1 MDVKDRLSALRKAM
15 REAGLSAYVV
25 PGNDP
30 HASEYMAAH
39 WCEMQWL
46 SGFSGEAGTMVV
58 TLDKALLWT
67 DSRYYLQAGIELK
80 DSTIELMRESDID
93 CPSITDWL
101 CEELKI
107 KNEKLKIGVNP
118 EMFSVNDFGEWRD
131 KLSDAGI
138 QIKSIDLIKP
148 LWTEG
153 RPAIPADKLY
163 PYSADFAGETVE
175 SKLARMREI
184 VNRKSSNGKWALV
197 TNALDEIAWLL
208 NIRGNDVEYNPVVI
222 AYVVLQADKCT
233 LFVDAHKIDSP
244 AQNYL
249 DFNSIDVQPYE
260 AVFDYIRSLQGTV
273 LYDGARVNEALYE
286 AIPEACKKVNTKSP
300 ILIDKAK
307 KNAVELEGERIA
319 MRQDSAALTR
329 FFKWLEEEAFSND
342 KRQTTNDRLT
352 EWDLMEKLHEFRLM
366 GENFVEESFG
376 TIAGYKGNGAIVH
389 YAATKDNCAE
399 VHPEGMLLLDSGGQY
414 LDGTTDITRT
424 VWLGGDIPEQAKLDY
439 TYVLKGHIALQ
450 TVRFP
455 RGTRGNQL
463 DALAKQYMWE
473 AGITFGH
480 GTGHGVG
487 HFLGCHEGPQNV
499 RTDNNPTVLEVGHV
513 ISDEP
518 GIYRTGEWGIR
529 TENLITVI
537 PAPLSNEALTGPT
550 TNDEWLTF
558 ETLTLCFYDTSL
570 IEWSLMTPAEIAWL
584 NAYHERVYKETAP
597 LLNADEAAFLA
608 KKCAPIAA

>member
-1 MDVKDRLSALRKAM
+1 MKTIEKLAALRQAM
-15 REAGLSAYVV
+15 REAGVAAYVV

-46 SGFSGEAGTMVV
+46 SGFNGESGTVVV
-58 TLDKALLWT
+58 TEDRALLWT

-93 CPSITDWL
+93 CPSVVNWL
-101 CEELKI
+101 SEHVQGL
-107 KNEKLKIGVNP
+107 IGVNP
-118 EMFSVNDFGEWRD
+118 EMFSVNDFAEW
-131 KLSDAGI
+131 KEKI
-138 QIKSIDLIKP
+138 QLKSIDLIRP
-148 LWTEG
+148 LWVEG
-153 RPAIPADKLY
+153 RPAIPSDRLY

-175 SKLARMREI
+175 SKLARMREQLAA
-184 VNRKSSNGKWALV
+184 KKGDALIIS
-197 TNALDEIAWLL
+197 ALDEIAWLL

-222 AYVVLQADKCT
+222 SYVVLEADKCT
-233 LFVDAHKIDSP
+233 LFVDAAKIDSP

-249 DFNSIDVQPYE
+249 DFNNIDVLPYE
-260 AVFDYIRSLQGTV
+260 AVFDYIRGLKGTV
-273 LYDGARVNEALYE
+273 LFDGARVNEALYE
-286 AIPEACKKVNTKSP
+286 AIPEACKKINTKSP
-300 ILIDKAK
+300 ILIDKAH

-319 MRQDSAALTR
+319 MRQDAAALTR
-329 FFKWLEEEAFSND
+329 FFLWLEKEAFKNG
-342 KRQTTNDRLT
+342 QTQT
-352 EWDLMEKLHEFRLM
+352 EWTLMEKLHEFRLR

-389 YAATKDNCAE
+389 YAATPEKCA
-399 VHPEGMLLLDSGGQY
+399 VVKPEGMLLLDSGGQY

-424 VWLGGDIPEQAKLDY
+424 VWLGGRIPEQAKLDY
-439 TYVLKGHIALQ
+439 TYVLKGHIALARA
-450 TVRFP
+450 RFP

-463 DALAKQYMWE
+463 DALAKQFMWE

-499 RTDNNPTVLEVGHV
+499 RTDNNPTALEIGHI

-518 GIYRTGEWGIR
+518 GIYRTDKWGIR

-537 PAPLSNEALTGPT
+537 PAKRTKAT
-550 TNDEWLTF
+550 TTEDEWLAF
-558 ETLTLCFYDTSL
+558 ETLTLCFYDTNL
-570 IEWSLMTPAEIAWL
+570 IERSLMTDDEIDWL
-584 NAYHERVYKETAP
+584 NAYHVRVYKEVSP
-597 LLNADEAAFLA
+597 LLNAEERKFLA
-608 KKCAPIAA
+608 RKCAALD

>member
-1 MDVKDRLSALRKAM
+1 MKVIEKLAALRALM
-15 REAGLSAYVV
+15 RENDLAVYVV

-30 HASEYMAAH
+30 HASEYMASH

-58 TLDKALLWT
+58 TLDRALLWT

-80 DSTIELMRESDID
+80 DSTIELMRESDVD
-93 CPSITDWL
+93 CPSITEWICDNVQRDNVQ
-101 CEELKI
+101 CTKV
-107 KNEKLKIGVNP
+107 GVNP
-118 EMFSVNDFGEWRD
+118 EMFSVNDYKEWSE
-131 KLSDAGI
+131 KIEL
-138 QIKSIDLIKP
+138 KSIDLIKG

-184 VNRKSSNGKWALV
+184 VNCKSSNRKWALI

-222 AYVVLQADKCT
+222 SYVVLEADKCT
-233 LFVDAHKIDSP
+233 LFVNPDKIDSP

-249 DFNSIDVQPYE
+249 DFNNIDVQPYE
-260 AVFDYIRSLQGTV
+260 AVFDYIRSLSGTV
-273 LYDGARVNEALYE
+273 LYDGARVNEALFE
-286 AIPEACKKVNTKSP
+286 AIPESCKKINTKSP
-300 ILIDKAK
+300 LLIDKAK

-319 MRQDSAALTR
+319 MRQDSVALTR
-329 FFKWLEEEAFSND
+329 FFKWLEELKANG
-342 KRQTTNDRLT
+342 KWQTANGKLT

-376 TIAGYKGNGAIVH
+376 TIAGYLGNGAIVH

-399 VHPEGMLLLDSGGQY
+399 VRPEGMLLLDSGGQY

-424 VWLGGDIPEQAKLDY
+424 IWLGGAIPQQAKLDY

-450 TVRFP
+450 RVRFP

-463 DALAKQYMWE
+463 DALAKQFMWE

-499 RTDNNPTVLEVGHV
+499 RTDNNPTALEVGHI

-518 GIYRTGEWGIR
+518 GIYRTGKWGIR

-537 PAPLSNEALTGPT
+537 PAEQTQVT
-550 TNDEWLTF
+550 TTEDEWLTF

-570 IEWSLMTPAEIAWL
+570 IELSLMTPDEIAWI
-584 NAYHERVYKETAP
+584 NAYHARVYKETAP

-608 KKCAPIAA
+608 RKCAPIEL

>member
-1 MDVKDRLSALRKAM
+1 MKTIEKLAALRQAM
-15 REAGLSAYVV
+15 REAGVAAYVV

-46 SGFSGEAGTMVV
+46 SGFNGESGTVVV
-58 TLDKALLWT
+58 TEDRALLWT

-93 CPSITDWL
+93 CPSVINWL
-101 CEELKI
+101 SEHVQGL
-107 KNEKLKIGVNP
+107 IGVNP
-118 EMFSVNDFGEWRD
+118 EMFSVNDFAEW
-131 KLSDAGI
+131 KEKI
-138 QIKSIDLIKP
+138 QLKSIDLIRP
-148 LWTEG
+148 LWVEG
-153 RPAIPADKLY
+153 RPAIPSDRLY

-175 SKLARMREI
+175 SKLARMREQLAA
-184 VNRKSSNGKWALV
+184 KKGDALIIS
-197 TNALDEIAWLL
+197 ALDEIAWLL

-222 AYVVLQADKCT
+222 SYVVLEADKCT
-233 LFVDAHKIDSP
+233 LFVDAAKIDSP

-249 DFNSIDVQPYE
+249 DFNNIDVLPYE
-260 AVFDYIRSLQGTV
+260 AVFDYIRGLKGTV
-273 LYDGARVNEALYE
+273 LFDGARVNEALYE
-286 AIPEACKKVNTKSP
+286 AIPEACKKINTKSP
-300 ILIDKAK
+300 ILIDKAH

-319 MRQDSAALTR
+319 MRQDAAALTR
-329 FFKWLEEEAFSND
+329 FFLWLEKEAFKNG
-342 KRQTTNDRLT
+342 QTQT
-352 EWDLMEKLHEFRLM
+352 EWTLMEKLHELRLR

-389 YAATKDNCAE
+389 YAATPEKCAE
-399 VHPEGMLLLDSGGQY
+399 VKPEGMLLLDSGGQY

-424 VWLGGDIPEQAKLDY
+424 VWLGGRIPEQAKLDY
-439 TYVLKGHIALQ
+439 TYVLKGHIALARA
-450 TVRFP
+450 RFP

-463 DALAKQYMWE
+463 DALAKQFMWE

-499 RTDNNPTVLEVGHV
+499 RTDNNPTALEIGHI

-518 GIYRTGEWGIR
+518 GIYRTDKWGIR

-537 PAPLSNEALTGPT
+537 PAKRTKAT
-550 TNDEWLTF
+550 TTEDEWLAF
-558 ETLTLCFYDTSL
+558 ETLTLCFYDTNL
-570 IEWSLMTPAEIAWL
+570 IERSLMTDDEIDWL
-584 NAYHERVYKETAP
+584 NAYHVRVYKEVSP
-597 LLNADEAAFLA
+597 LLNAEERKFLA
-608 KKCAPIAA
+608 RKCAALD

>member
-1 MDVKDRLSALRKAM
+1 MKTIDKLAALRQAM
-15 REAGLSAYVV
+15 REAGVSAYVV

-46 SGFSGEAGTMVV
+46 SGFNGESGTMVV
-58 TLDKALLWT
+58 TLDRALLWT

-93 CPSITDWL
+93 CPSVVDWL
-101 CEELKI
+101 KESLPQPSLKGGSSVG
-107 KNEKLKIGVNP
+107 LNP
-118 EMFSVNDFGEWRD
+118 EMWSVDDFKAMKERLAD
-131 KLSDAGI
+131 TGI
-138 QIKSIDLIKP
+138 GVKSIDLIKP
-148 LWTEG
+148 IWTEG

-163 PYSADFAGETVE
+163 PYSADYAGETVE
-175 SKLARMREI
+175 SKLARI
-184 VNRKSSNGKWALV
+184 RKCLPQPSLKGGSAMIIS
-197 TNALDEIAWLL
+197 ALDEIAWLL

-222 AYVVLQADKCT
+222 SYVVLEADKCT
-233 LFVDAHKIDSP
+233 LFVDANKVDTV

-249 DFNSIDVQPYE
+249 DFNNIDVQPYE
-260 AVFDYIRSLQGTV
+260 AVFESIRGLQGTV
-273 LYDGARVNEALYE
+273 LFDGARVNEALYE
-286 AIPEACKKVNTKSP
+286 AIPEGCKKVNAKSP
-300 ILIDKAK
+300 ILIDKAR

-319 MRQDSAALTR
+319 MRQDAVALTR
-329 FFKWLEEEAFSND
+329 FFLWLEKEAFRD
-342 KRQTTNDRLT
+342 GQTQT
-352 EWDLMEKLHEFRLM
+352 EWTLMEKLHEFRMM

-389 YAATKDNCAE
+389 YAATPDKCAE
-399 VHPEGMLLLDSGGQY
+399 VKPEGMLLLDSGGQY

-424 VWLGGDIPEQAKLDY
+424 VWLGGRIPEQAKLDY
-439 TYVLKGHIALQ
+439 TYVLKGHIALARA
-450 TVRFP
+450 RFP

-499 RTDNNPTVLEVGHV
+499 RTDNNPTALEVGHI

-518 GIYRTGEWGIR
+518 GIYRTDKWGIR

-537 PAPLSNEALTGPT
+537 PAKRTKAT
-550 TNDEWLTF
+550 TTEDEWLAF

-570 IEWSLMTPAEIAWL
+570 IELSLMTEDEIDWL
-584 NAYHERVYKETAP
+584 NAYHVRVYKEVSP
-597 LLNADEAAFLA
+597 LLNAEEAKFLA
-608 KKCAPIAA
+608 RKCAAVER